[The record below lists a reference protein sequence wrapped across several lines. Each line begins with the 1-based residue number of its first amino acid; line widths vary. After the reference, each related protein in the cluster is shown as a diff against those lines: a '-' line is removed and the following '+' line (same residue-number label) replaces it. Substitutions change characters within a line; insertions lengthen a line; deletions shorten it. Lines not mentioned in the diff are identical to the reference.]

1 MRRAALITLALAL
14 VATSATAVAGTTP
27 TAPNES
33 LTVKDG
39 RGIVQIKGKGVLVG
53 RVDRGWLQIIDL
65 SPRDE
70 WSPWVNGVPRGKV
83 VGIRGE
89 NVTFRLSKGR
99 YRVIAR
105 GEGISISARGEGTV
119 ILDGDPDAVG
129 GTGEYEIGD
138 QGLQPL
144 PVEPGRVSFG
154 GSEAV
159 SSDGSAKI
167 RP

>member
-1 MRRAALITLALAL
+1 MRHAALITLALAL
-14 VATSATAVAGTTP
+14 AATSATAVAGTTL
-27 TAPNES
+27 NES
-33 LTVKDG
+33 LTVVDG

-53 RVDRGWLQIIDL
+53 RLERGWLQIFDL

-89 NVTFRLSKGR
+89 SISFRLSKGR
-99 YRVIAR
+99 YRIVAR
-105 GEGISISARGEGTV
+105 GEGISISARGEGV
-119 ILDGDPDAVG
+119 VVLDGEPDTVG
-129 GTGEYEIGD
+129 DAGQYAIGD
-138 QGLQPL
+138 QALQPL
-144 PVEPGRVSFG
+144 SDAPLSLPFG
-154 GSEAV
+154 ASRPV